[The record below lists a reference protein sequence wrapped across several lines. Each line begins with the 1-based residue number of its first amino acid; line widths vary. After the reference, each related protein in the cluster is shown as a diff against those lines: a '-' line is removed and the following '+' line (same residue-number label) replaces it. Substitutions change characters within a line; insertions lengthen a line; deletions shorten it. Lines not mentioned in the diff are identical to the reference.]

1 MPLPRPT
8 FAFARRR
15 GAVALVPATLLLAAA
30 AVLPAGPAAA
40 QLDLSTPGASDFG
53 PLPPPGTADDRPAR
67 PDPLPLGA
75 PRSDAGPEAATGGDD
90 DGDDG
95 RFSFSVEGGGPTGF
109 ARQDGAAPPG
119 QLDLFDP
126 DVRDSVRCGN
136 ARYRTLNPAACG
148 RGPTFEMEWR
158 SR

>member
-1 MPLPRPT
+1 MPVPRPPL
-8 FAFARRR
+8 ALARHR
-15 GAVALVPATLLLAAA
+15 GAVVLVPAALLLAATSL
-30 AVLPAGPAAA
+30 LPAGPAAA

-67 PDPLPLGA
+67 PDPLSLGA
-75 PRSDAGPEAATGGDD
+75 PRSDAGPEAATRG
-90 DGDDG
+90 DGDTG
-95 RFSFSVEGGGPTGF
+95 RFSFSVEGGGGPAGF

-126 DVRDSVRCGN
+126 DVRDSVRCGD
-136 ARYRTLNPAACG
+136 ARYRSLNPAACG